1 VRDVCDKY
9 GVLLIFDE
17 VMCGMGRTGYLHAWQ
32 KEGVAP
38 DIQVIG
44 KGLAGG
50 FQQLSAMLVGPKV
63 SDAFEYGPGTGAFS
77 HGHTFQNFP
86 LGCAAGL
93 EVQKIIQEE
102 HLLQNVREKGTRLSK
117 ALKKRLG
124 SHPHVGDIRGA
135 GLFWG
140 VSIDRITICR
150 IMKLTQRRLSLS
162 KINRQRNHSP
172 RRCL

>member
-1 VRDVCDKY
+1 
-9 GVLLIFDE
+9 
-17 VMCGMGRTGYLHAWQ
+17 MGRTGYLHAWQ